1 MKRIIVAV
9 ILFLLHHICHG
20 VNFNRIEALKR
31 IDDCTISHIY
41 QTRDNAIW
49 IASTDGLLRFDGKKA
64 RPISFDCPGW
74 VLELEYGEGK
84 YIWQISTDAIQRANM
99 ISLQTEKMAEH
110 DVNFRGCIT
119 MARGDS
125 LFVSNNEALY
135 CCNDN
140 GLYLYGSMPEGELIS
155 SMLDTKDGSFLIST
169 KCGKIY
175 KDDGRGSRQQI
186 HNCKKPIRKLFADSK
201 GRLWAGLL
209 QGGVIMIENGKSQEF
224 PVPVKDAR
232 TMCEDQHGNILVGS
246 SGCLFT
252 ILTDGKIKMEN
263 PGTPGAHSI
272 TNIFKDADGNIWI
285 GTFYN
290 GIFYSNSERCPF
302 SRPSIDGLDKV
313 KLVNDIVQDS
323 RGDLWIATDQ
333 YGLFRMSN
341 GRLQEI
347 PDTREYKIKALAYDA
362 DEDCLWVGRD
372 RTSLLRYNL
381 KRKSWKEIQFFH
393 DGVAIPM
400 AGTNAIKRHAG
411 EFLIGS
417 SQGLWKFNPKKE
429 EFISRRFKGYNQ
441 IVHDI
446 EIDTEGRIWIGG
458 NGLYTNSG
466 DSLAHAHEVISIID
480 TSITADRAFTGLSA
494 IEDEIWA
501 ASNGRG
507 IIVINKKGLQ
517 NYTTS
522 NSGIANNRC
531 LTIECL
537 NDGNVL
543 TGTTHGISI
552 TNRASRFTLNYNE
565 NNGLKIGSMREGCIF
580 KINETTYLI
589 GGTEGLALY
598 ETSKTN
604 FEIKDKQIK
613 LEKISS
619 NDDTPYVYN
628 GEDRIIF
635 RHNQK
640 NFSFYLA
647 AHDYENIIKQ
657 IYEYKLEGFDSD
669 WRRFDIADP
678 IRFMN
683 MEHGKYRLAVRRRIP
698 GEAGSVR
705 EDISLDIILKPA
717 WYEAGI
723 TQILGVIIILAII
736 GVILFSTYSKLLL
749 RQELKYKEEENNERT
764 RFFIRVSHQLR
775 TPLSL
780 VIGQLE
786 LFLKKN
792 EKSISGIKHLE
803 YTYKHALEIKRIIGG
818 FVEMENKVLTPN
830 IDDLP
835 PEEELEALLQNDRSI
850 VPGPITESGTMLI
863 ADDNAGMRSMLRDI
877 FSEEYKI
884 LEAINGADALELAQ
898 NMQPDIII
906 SDVMMPVMDGLT
918 LCARL
923 RSNFTTS
930 HIPIILLTAHVSEK
944 HNVEG
949 LGIGA
954 DDYIAKPFS
963 VDILR
968 ARCKNLLQNR
978 KMLQE
983 RYNMTKSDGSEE
995 QPHISKRDT
1004 LFINAVIGAIERHL
1018 HSGDLSAGTLAEE
1031 LSVSTS
1037 TLNNRISAICNM
1049 STRVFIEDIKLRHAI
1064 KMIKD
1069 GHNVSETADLLGF
1082 SSPKYFTIR
1091 FKKKYGKSPSN
1102 FK

>member
-1 MKRIIVAV
+1 MKRITV
-9 ILFLLHHICHG
+9 IFTLLLLHYICYG

-41 QTRDNAIW
+41 QTLDNAIW
-49 IASTDGLLRFDGKKA
+49 IASTDGLLRFEGKNA
-64 RPISFDCPGW
+64 MPVSFSCPGW
-74 VLELEYGEGK
+74 ILELECGEGK
-84 YIWQISTDAIQRANM
+84 YIWHISTEVIQRANM
-99 ISLQTEKMAEH
+99 ISLQTEVVANH
-110 DVNFRGCIT
+110 DINFRGCIT

-125 LFVSNNEALY
+125 LFVSNNEDLY
-135 CCNDN
+135 CCNND
-140 GLYLYGSMPEGELIS
+140 GLYLYGSMPQEEIIS
-155 SMLDTKDGSFLIST
+155 SMLDTEDGGFLIST
-169 KCGKIY
+169 RCGKIY
-175 KDDGRGSRQQI
+175 KDNGSGQKQQI
-186 HNCKKPIRKLFADSK
+186 HNCQKPIRKLFSDSK
-201 GRLWAGLL
+201 GRLWVGLL
-209 QGGVIMIENGKSQEF
+209 QGGVIMLENGKTREF
-224 PVPVKDAR
+224 PAPVEDAR
-232 TMCEDQHGNILVGS
+232 TMCEDKHGNILVGS

-252 ILTDGKIKMEN
+252 ILTSGEIKMEN

-272 TNIFKDADGNIWI
+272 TNIFRDTDGNIWI

-302 SRPSIDGLDKV
+302 SRSSIEGLEKV

-323 RGDLWIATDQ
+323 RENLWIATDQ
-333 YGLFRMSN
+333 YGLYHMSE

-347 PDTREYKIKALAYDA
+347 PGTREYKIKSLAYDA
-362 DEDCLWVGRD
+362 DEDCLWVGRN
-372 RTSLLRYNL
+372 RASLLRYDIGQ
-381 KRKSWKEIQFFH
+381 KSWKEIQFHH
-393 DGVAIPM
+393 DGATIPM
-400 AGTNAIKRHAG
+400 AGANVIRRHAG

-417 SQGLWKFNPKKE
+417 SHGLWKFNPRKE
-429 EFISRRFKGYNQ
+429 SFISRKFKGYNQ

-446 EIDTEGRIWIGG
+446 ETDSEGRIWIGG
-458 NGLYTNSG
+458 NGLYTSKEDN
-466 DSLAHAHEVISIID
+466 LVHAHEVMNIKE
-480 TSITADRAFTGLSA
+480 TSITADRAFTSLST
-494 IEDEIWA
+494 INDEIWA

-507 IIVINKKGLQ
+507 IIVIDKEGLR
-517 NYTTS
+517 NYTTA

-537 NDGNVL
+537 DDGNIL

-552 TNRASRFTLNYNE
+552 TNRKNKSTLNYNE
-565 NNGLKIGSMREGCIF
+565 NNGLKIGSMRDGCIF
-580 KINETTYLI
+580 KINDTTYLI

-598 ETSKTN
+598 ETSKTRLTLQ
-604 FEIKDKQIK
+604 DKPIR
-613 LEKISS
+613 LERIST
-619 NDDTPYVYN
+619 NDQTPYIYN
-628 GEDRIIF
+628 KEDQIIF
-635 RHNQK
+635 KPEQR

-647 AHDYENIIKQ
+647 AHDYENVIKK

-717 WYEAGI
+717 WYEAAI

-749 RQELKYKEEENNERT
+749 RQELKYKEEENNERR

-818 FVEMENKVLTPN
+818 FVEMENKVLTPD

-898 NMQPDIII
+898 TMQPDIII

-983 RYNMTKSDGSEE
+983 RYNMTKSDGSND
-995 QPHISKRDT
+995 QAHISKRDT

-1037 TLNNRISAICNM
+1037 TLNNRICAICNM
-1049 STRVFIEDIKLRHAI
+1049 STRVFIEDIKLRHAL
-1064 KMIKD
+1064 KMIKE

-1082 SSPKYFTIR
+1082 SSAKYFTIR
-1091 FKKKYGKSPSN
+1091 FKKKYGKAPSY